1 VIALVAAGGV
11 ALLCALIGTPLLIR
25 FFHARGIGQP
35 IQEDMPEGHITKAG
49 TPTMGGLMI
58 VGAAVVGYVIG
69 HGRAGAIFT
78 VTGLITMLTIVAAGA
93 VGAID
98 DWIKVRNE
106 RNAGLTA
113 RTKMAGLLIIAV
125 TFAVVGQTAVHI
137 NTHLSFTRWDST
149 GFDLH
154 TWGWSIFAVLMI
166 LATTNAVNLTDGL
179 DGLAAG
185 SSVFC
190 FGAFMVIGFWEF
202 RHPGVYGLRSA
213 LDLALVASSMMGACM
228 GFLWWNAA
236 PARIIMGDTGALAI
250 GAALATLAL
259 TLNVQLLLPIIC
271 ALFLVETLSVMIQVA
286 AFRWLHRRVFR
297 MAPIHH
303 HFELLGWPETTVIIR
318 FWILAGLATAVA
330 LGIFYADFIHIGGVD

>member
-11 ALLCALIGTPLLIR
+11 ALLVSLIGTPVLIR
-25 FFHARGIGQP
+25 AFSARGIGKT
-35 IQEDMPEGHITKAG
+35 IQEDLPQGHTTKAG
-49 TPTMGGLMI
+49 TPTMGGIMI
-58 VGAAVVGYVIG
+58 VAATLTGYVIG
-69 HGRAGAIFT
+69 HGRAGAYFT
-78 VTGLITMLTIVAAGA
+78 VTGLITVLTIVGAGA

-98 DWIKVRNE
+98 DWIQLRNE
-106 RNAGLTA
+106 RNLGLTA

-125 TFAVVGQTAVHI
+125 GFAIAGQQVVHI
-137 NTHLSFTRWDST
+137 NTHLSFTRWDFT

-154 TWGWSIFAVLMI
+154 VWGWSILAVGMI

-202 RHPGVYGLRSA
+202 RHPGIYGLRSA
-213 LDLALVASSMMGACM
+213 LDLALVASSMMGACA

-250 GAALATLAL
+250 GAGLAAMAL
-259 TLNVQLLLPIIC
+259 TLNVQMLLPIVGG
-271 ALFLVETLSVMIQVA
+271 LFVIETLSVMIQVA
-286 AFRWLHRRVFR
+286 TYRWLHRRVFR
-297 MAPIHH
+297 MAPLHH
-303 HFELLGWPETTVIIR
+303 HFELLGWPETTVIVR
-318 FWILAGLATAVA
+318 FWILSGLATALA
-330 LGIFYADFIHIGGVD
+330 LGIFYADFIRVGGVD